1 MDASARTRGTG
12 LSILFD
18 RRPATGAACAALLLL
33 AGGCASTRWPSGSSR
48 ELVEAPEL
56 IARRAKIRSE
66 AGGAELSMA
75 WIGAR
80 TPPGLARIE
89 RASFVVYRDD
99 DGDERPGPGEVLVAR
114 ETLEHAEKVV
124 FHDLRVAAQPG
135 LRARFSLRLGAML
148 REFDFA
154 CARD

>member
-89 RASFVVYRDD
+89 RASFVVYRDA
-99 DGDERPGPGEVLVAR
+99 DGD
-114 ETLEHAEKVV
+114 AEKVV

-135 LRARFSLRLGAML
+135 LRARLSLRLGATPL
-148 REFDFA
+148 EFDFA
-154 CARD
+154 YRRD